1 MVIDHC
7 ITKLLT
13 MVEQMSII
21 GLVAVFISLAIFLSI
36 GIMLLDS
43 AKSNCSILEGYNS
56 SNPSAST
63 GWSGACEAN
72 NEKIS
77 GTYAMLTI
85 TMIVVASVIVLV
97 IIRMI

>member
-13 MVEQMSII
+13 MVENTSIM

-43 AKSNCSILEGYNS
+43 ATSDCSILEGHNS

-72 NEKIS
+72 NEKVA
-77 GTYAMLTI
+77 GTYAMLSI
-85 TMIVVASVIVLV
+85 ILIVVASVIVLV

>member
-1 MVIDHC
+1 
-7 ITKLLT
+7 
-13 MVEQMSII
+13 MVENTII
-21 GLVAVFISLAIFLSI
+21 GFVAVFISLAIFLSI

-43 AKSNCSILEGYNS
+43 ATSDCSNLEGYNS

-72 NEKIS
+72 NEKVAS
-77 GTYAMLTI
+77 MFAMLS
-85 TMIVVASVIVLV
+85 IVLIVTASIIVLV